1 MSTAGTSVIPG
12 DVANVGLCAIVTVA
26 LQLLGFAI
34 AFFLQI
40 DTVTDFFGS
49 TNFIL
54 LALLTLF
61 AGPNAPP
68 YASSATPRA
77 LALTI
82 LVILSRAELAAY
94 LLYRVRRAPRTCR
107 ARRIS
112 RRAAPRHFSR
122 RRPLPARPPARPP
135 RRCCAAAR
143 TRASTRCAA
152 LARGFSASGC
162 SR

>member
-94 LLYRVRRAPRTCR
+94 LLYRVRRARR

-112 RRAAPRHFSR
+112 RAAPRRHFCR
-122 RRPLPARPPARPP
+122 RRPPPARPPARPP

-152 LARGFSASGC
+152 PARVFSASGC